1 MISLE
6 NSGGSVKVVGIL
18 GSRLNVEEKT
28 WISRGVDTKSY
39 HQKIKANNLK
49 KELNSMRGEEG
60 TV

>member
-1 MISLE
+1 ME

-28 WISRGVDTKSY
+28 WISKGVNTKTY
-39 HQKIKANNLK
+39 HQKKKANNLK
-49 KELNSMRGEEG
+49 KKLNSMRGEEG